1 MQNLERIRQRKH
13 EKLDSVLPYCRLSS
27 SEKKGKADNCR
38 STWEK
43 KQGSRTLTKV
53 LLQFWDKVS
62 SRAVLRMLITQRCAT
77 SKKTAAEETGNE
89 ITLKIVKMSA
99 KWLIRPAII
108 SGFSSMKRLGV
119 FLLLPGY
126 DASPSQV
133 AFDINFPG
141 THDFVERGT
150 VRVKC
155 LAHEHNTMSQARA
168 RAARSRRSRAH

>member
-13 EKLDSVLPYCRLSS
+13 EKLVSGLTAGFHLQKKRKSWQLSLDLRTKARKSYPYQGLFTVLGQSLF
-27 SEKKGKADNCR
+27 
-38 STWEK
+38 
-43 KQGSRTLTKV
+43 QSRFKDVNHATLRDI
-53 LLQFWDKVS
+53 Q
-62 SRAVLRMLITQRCAT
+62 
-77 SKKTAAEETGNE
+77 KTAAEETGNE
-89 ITLKIVKMSA
+89 ITLKIVKTSA

-141 THDFVERGT
+141 THFVERGT
-150 VRVKC
+150 GRVKC